1 MKDRRQLI
9 VMATILTDMI
19 GLGIILP
26 VMPIYV
32 ERFSASML
40 TIGLLTSI
48 FAICS
53 FFAGPILGSLS
64 DKFGRRPILIL
75 SIFGTAAGWILFA
88 LAQQLWIIFLA
99 RAIDGIT
106 AGNVSVAQSYLT
118 DIAKD
123 HKDRVMKLSLISTCI
138 GIGFITGPA
147 IGGLLSGISETLP
160 FWVTAGI
167 ALINGTVA
175 LFFLPESIREKK
187 HDLKIDWNPLRSM
200 KAAFINP
207 RYRIYIILIFFST
220 LAFESYHSS
229 FFLYVS
235 HFFGMTKAQSGLL
248 FTGIGLLIAFNQVVM
263 LKHFWLKYFHTT
275 RVQVITA
282 SILILLFGLL
292 SQASLIPFLCLIGI
306 LGLTEGTLI
315 AMNGAEISAVALEHE
330 RGKIIGITHSLIA
343 LSQIIGPVI
352 SGYAMDRYIN
362 APWLIAGMWMIVVLG
377 IIVYKNKHM
386 IESEHIY
393 S

>member
-9 VMATILTDMI
+9 IMATILTDMI

-88 LAQQLWIIFLA
+88 LAQQLWVIFLA

-167 ALINGTVA
+167 ALANGTVA
-175 LFFLPESIREKK
+175 LFFLPESIREMK

-200 KAAFINP
+200 KAAFMNP

-343 LSQIIGPVI
+343 LSQIIGPVV
-352 SGYAMDRYIN
+352 SGYAMDRTIN

-386 IESEHIY
+386 IESEHTY